1 MNLNNLP
8 ALLAA
13 ITALTPI
20 DERERESI
28 DEVITLAPTL
38 ENPFSETTNETHLT
52 ASAIVVGTRGTVLH
66 RHKKLGIWVQPG
78 GHIDD
83 GESGAAA
90 ALREASEETGL
101 VLAHPVAGPLM
112 FHVDVHPGP
121 RGHRHFDLRYLILA
135 GDQDP
140 SPGQD
145 ESQEIGWFSFIDA
158 HVRAE
163 DSMNGVLKKA
173 EALWDLH
180 ESIWREK
187 VESMNQDRTG

>member
-1 MNLNNLP
+1 LNLNNLP

-28 DEVITLAPTL
+28 DEVIALAPTL

-90 ALREASEETGL
+90 ALREANEETGL

-140 SPGQD
+140 APGQD

-163 DSMNGVLKKA
+163 DSMNGVLQKA
-173 EALWDLH
+173 EGLWDLH